1 MLLNTATASYH
12 SKLHEF
18 PKQIHSCKWCLTW
31 LVHVLKS
38 LDNPKMVLG
47 VNFSSTCP
55 TGQVGNK
62 VNVRPVVRKSIL
74 TSIIELQFTSCHKT
88 SRMIFLVSGVK

>member
-1 MLLNTATASYH
+1 
-12 SKLHEF
+12 
-18 PKQIHSCKWCLTW
+18 
-31 LVHVLKS
+31 
-38 LDNPKMVLG
+38 MVLG